1 MMDDKT
7 YEYFKGRYDA
17 LRDFTSRYWSDAA
30 FRARVDSGDLSLVEE
45 ELDLSVSPDVELRVL
60 ANTNDI
66 YHVVMPQDPN
76 SALSDHTL
84 ESVSAGAS
92 TAGTAGSAGT
102 ASSVA
107 SSTAASTIGSVGSA
121 STAGSA

>member
-1 MMDDKT
+1 MMDDKA
-7 YEYFKGRYDA
+7 YEYFQGRYDA
-17 LRDFTSRYWSDAA
+17 LRGFTSRYWSDAA
-30 FRARVDSGDLSLVEE
+30 LRARIDSGDLSSVKE

-76 SALSDHTL
+76 FALSDHAL
-84 ESVSAGAS
+84 ENVAAGS